1 EADPTLCNPTNG
13 ERLTSFGDGRKRV
26 NDHAAGLML
35 TNNTLDVHQ
44 VDFRAEGL
52 SARRMH
58 PQHAALQM
66 RAEANAHRGKVAHD
80 FGRIFV
86 KADVKRAFL
95 AQTRSLGKGARED
108 GFARAC

>member
-1 EADPTLCNPTNG
+1 
-13 ERLTSFGDGRKRV
+13 
-26 NDHAAGLML
+26 ML
-35 TNNTLDVHQ
+35 TNDTLDVHQ

-66 RAEANAHRGKVAHD
+66 RAKANARRGKAAHD

-95 AQTRSLGKGARED
+95 TQTRSFSKGARQD
-108 GFARAC
+108 GFTRACGTGDQHASSMPLDTRACEATGATVV